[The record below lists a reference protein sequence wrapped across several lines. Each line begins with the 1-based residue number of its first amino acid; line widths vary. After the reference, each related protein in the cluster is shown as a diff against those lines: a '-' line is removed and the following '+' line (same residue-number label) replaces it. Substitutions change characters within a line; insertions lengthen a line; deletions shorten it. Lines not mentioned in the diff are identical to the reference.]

1 LYTTQSTQHE
11 CHGVKTRER
20 LAYFSGTMTQAVA
33 LLKTVVEFV
42 SIAVKAGFAAHRVMG
57 LIL

>member
-1 LYTTQSTQHE
+1 
-11 CHGVKTRER
+11 
-20 LAYFSGTMTQAVA
+20 MTQAVA

-42 SIAVKAGFAAHRVMG
+42 SITVKAAFAVHRVMG